1 MAKIVGENDWDKI
14 ESKNKNKKTRYLIPN
29 VEDGQYTIE
38 IIGPHVKVEQGDR
51 DTVGRRWTKNW
62 TKNEVEVKAWG
73 TMHYKD
79 EETKLDGDEMVLSLG
94 GNKSPLL
101 REFIYHWKKNGLDPK
116 SIKNTRWTVERT
128 DQWEYD
134 IEKLDDSKKTKK
146 TKKKSKPVEDEIPE
160 DADVKESD
168 EPAKESSTNKVIGE
182 IIDITKELRNEPE
195 LQEGM
200 EKQEFIAAV
209 ALRGDVSMDDIEKNL
224 NTLVRKKLIKLED
237 GNVLAE

>member
-1 MAKIVGENDWDKI
+1 MATVVGENDWDKI

-79 EETKLDGDEMVLSLG
+79 EETKLNGDEMVLSLG

-101 REFIYHWKKNGLDPK
+101 REFIYHWKQNKLSPK
-116 SIKNTRWTVERT
+116 SIKGTRWKVERT
-128 DQWEYD
+128 DQWEYE
-134 IEKLDDSKKTKK
+134 IEKLEDKEPDDSEPEEKVDDVEDDEPEKEVKKEKPTKK
-146 TKKKSKPVEDEIPE
+146 
-160 DADVKESD
+160 
-168 EPAKESSTNKVIGE
+168 STSNKVIAE
-182 IIDITKELRNEPE
+182 IVDITSELRNEPE

-200 EKQEFIAAV
+200 EKEEFIAAV
-209 ALRGDVSMDDIEKNL
+209 ALRGDVSMDDIENNL
-224 NTLVRKKLIKLED
+224 KTLIRKKLIKLED
-237 GNVLAE
+237 GVVLAN